1 MGLTGLG
8 KVVSQI
14 IRQIGKA
21 MRWIGDKIMHY
32 MRVGVHYLVMYGRLF
47 ARYFMEMLKMMQRD
61 PIGFIQFAGSVAIL
75 VYYGLF

>member
-8 KVVSQI
+8 KVVSQV

-21 MRWIGDKIMHY
+21 MRWFADKIMHY
-32 MRVGVHYLVMYGRLF
+32 MRIGVHYLIMYARRYS
-47 ARYFMEMLKMMQRD
+47 RYFMEMLKMMQRD
-61 PIGFIQFAGSVAIL
+61 PIGFVQFAGNIGIL